1 MKRQNNGRKRQYR
14 DSKRSILSSLAAVQ
28 FIYLDNNRTTTTEC
42 LELPGTCQ
50 GLLVR
55 AEEASD

>member
-14 DSKRSILSSLAAVQ
+14 DSMRSIYSSLAAVQ
-28 FIYLDNNRTTTTEC
+28 FIYLDNSRTTTAEC

-55 AEEASD
+55 AEEGSD